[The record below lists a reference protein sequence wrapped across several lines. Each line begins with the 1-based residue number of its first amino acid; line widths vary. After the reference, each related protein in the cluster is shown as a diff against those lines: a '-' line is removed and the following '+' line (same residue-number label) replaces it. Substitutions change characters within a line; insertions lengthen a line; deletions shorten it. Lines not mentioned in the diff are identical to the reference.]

1 MSSDLRWKIPF
12 ILIIIVLCVVSFY
25 PPGEKV
31 RLGLDLRGGMHI
43 VLNVVT
49 DDAVQAQTDLDIE
62 RMKKLLGEKDIPF
75 DTISSPTVDSIVLS
89 GADPEIEG
97 SYEDLFSEYF
107 RDHETLSSAGPPP
120 VWKLTLQ
127 PRVTEIYREQA
138 IRQALET
145 IRNRVDEFGVADPII
160 QRQGLGGDRILLQLP
175 GLDDPE
181 RVKRLIKRTAFLEWK
196 LVKAD
201 PAPSRE
207 IILQQLGGQLDA
219 DVEILESMKKEGQPT
234 MYYAIEKTAAVTGR
248 DLKNARRSQDRFS
261 QPNVLFSLTAE
272 GGRRFKD
279 FSGAHVGERLAI
291 VLDNKVVSAPN
302 IKEQIPRGE
311 GTIEGQFSVEEADD
325 LALVLRAGALP
336 ASIRYIEERTI
347 GPSLGWDSIQ
357 KGLLAGLLSFFAVVI
372 FMIIYYKLSGINA
385 FVALVF
391 NMIIILGV
399 LSAFKAT
406 LTLPGIAGFI
416 LTVGMSVDANVLI
429 FERIREELRV
439 GKTSRSAL
447 DAGFKKA
454 FRTILDAN
462 VTTLI
467 AAIFLFQFGTGPVKG
482 FAVILSIGIAS
493 SMFTALFV
501 SRVLFSL
508 QLSGRQVKQ
517 LSI

>member
-1 MSSDLRWKIPF
+1 
-12 ILIIIVLCVVSFY
+12 
-25 PPGEKV
+25 
-31 RLGLDLRGGMHI
+31 
-43 VLNVVT
+43 
-49 DDAVQAQTDLDIE
+49 
-62 RMKKLLGEKDIPF
+62 
-75 DTISSPTVDSIVLS
+75 
-89 GADPEIEG
+89 
-97 SYEDLFSEYF
+97 
-107 RDHETLSSAGPPP
+107 
-120 VWKLTLQ
+120 
-127 PRVTEIYREQA
+127 
-138 IRQALET
+138 
-145 IRNRVDEFGVADPII
+145 VDEFGVAEPVI
-160 QRQGLGGDRILLQLP
+160 QRQGLGGNRILLQLP

-181 RVKRLIKRTAFLEWK
+181 RVKRLIKKTAFLEWK
-196 LVKAD
+196 LVKGE
-201 PAPSRE
+201 PGPSQAL
-207 IILQQLGGQLDA
+207 IVNQLGGSLPD
-219 DVEILESMKKEGQPT
+219 DVEILQSMDKAGQKT
-234 MYYAIEKTAAVTGR
+234 SYYAIDKTAAVTGR
-248 DLKNARRSQDRFS
+248 DLKNAYRSQDRFN
-261 QPNVLFSLTAE
+261 QPNVIFTLTAD
-272 GGRRFKD
+272 GGKRFKD

-291 VLDNKVVSAPN
+291 VLDNRVVSAPN
-302 IKEQIPRGE
+302 IREQIPH
-311 GTIEGQFSVEEADD
+311 GTGSIEGQFSVEEADD

-336 ASIRYIEERTI
+336 ASIRYIEERTV
-347 GPSLGWDSIQ
+347 GPSLGWDSI
-357 KGLLAGLLSFFAVVI
+357 KNGFIAGIISICAVIV
-372 FMIIYYKLSGINA
+372 FMIFYYKLSGINA

-399 LSAFKAT
+399 LAAFRAT

-501 SRVLFSL
+501 SRVLFTL
-508 QLSGRQVKQ
+508 QLRGRQAKQ